1 MAKENLYD
9 LDPLMIEG
17 NLEDWVMDKCE
28 DWRDH
33 FESNYEQKF
42 DEYYRLWRGIWDP
55 ADKMRDSERS
65 RIISPALQQAVE
77 SNVAELEEA
86 TFGRGKWFDI
96 SDDMNDPNRQDVQY
110 LRNKLTEDFEK
121 TKVRKAVAE
130 CLINAAVFGTGMG
143 EIIIEEEK
151 EMKPATQPIM
161 DGQLQAVGVSIE
173 DRVVVRLKPIMPQNF
188 LIDPIATSVDDAM
201 GVAIDEFVS
210 LHHVQMLQEQ
220 GVYRETLVGTAAPDT
235 NLEPDQDLSIYTD
248 DKVRLTKYYGL
259 VPRDLLEQEVDD
271 VEGDSMYVEAVV
283 VIANGGTL
291 LKAEA
296 NPYMMQDRPVVAFPW
311 DVVPSR
317 FWGRGV
323 CEKGY
328 NSQKALDTE
337 IRARID
343 ALALTIHPML
353 AIDATRL
360 PRGAKPEIRPGKMI
374 LTNGDPREVLQPF
387 NFGQVGQVTFAQ
399 AAALQQMVQQATGAV
414 DSAGIAGQVN
424 GEATAAGI
432 SMSLGA
438 IIKRHKRT
446 LINFQQS
453 FLLPFVKKAAYR
465 YMQFDPD
472 NYPVADYKFNASSTL
487 GIIAREYE
495 VTQLVQLLQTMK
507 QDSPLYPVLIQSII
521 DNMNLSNREELI
533 ASLQQA
539 SQPNPQ
545 AQQMAQAAQQAQL
558 QFQQSQTAALTA
570 QAQESQARAQKYAVE
585 AQLAPQE
592 LEIEKIEAI
601 TRNLRE
607 GDQDDKEFERRLK
620 VAQTLLKEKEV
631 ASRANDSKR
640 VPTTS
645 QPDQRSVQRPVQPAG
660 NFGGEGQG
668 FGGPN
673 SMSNVKKDSRL
684 ERAGVSGYNK
694 PKRTPNHPKEV
705 SRSGCQGRRQS

>member
-1 MAKENLYD
+1 MADEIYSE
-9 LDPLMIEG
+9 DPLMIEES
-17 NLEDWVMDKCE
+17 LEEWVITKCE
-28 DWRDH
+28 NWRDH
-33 FESNYEQKF
+33 YESNYEARF
-42 DEYYRLWRGIWDP
+42 EEYYRLWRGQWDP
-55 ADKMRDSERS
+55 ADSERTSERS

-96 SDDMNDPNRQDVQY
+96 TDDANDPEKQDIQY
-110 LRNKLTEDFEK
+110 LRKKLTEDFESC
-121 TKVRKAVAE
+121 KVRKAVAE
-130 CLINAAVFGTGMG
+130 CLINAAVFGTGIG
-143 EIIIEEEK
+143 EIVLEEIK
-151 EMKPATQPIM
+151 EMAPATQPIM
-161 DGQLQAVGVSIE
+161 GGELQAVGVNIT
-173 DRVVVRLKPIMPQNF
+173 DRVVVKLKPVLPQNF
-188 LIDPIATSVDDAM
+188 LIDPVATSIEDAM

-210 LHHVQMLQEQ
+210 KHSVELMQEQ
-220 GVYRETLVGTAAPDT
+220 GVYRKAPIESAAPDT
-235 NLEPDQDLSIYTD
+235 DLEPDQDLTIYND

-259 VPRDLLEQEVDD
+259 VPRELLEEEGVD
-271 VEGDSMYVEAVV
+271 VESDSMYVEAIV

-296 NPYMMQDRPVVAFPW
+296 NPYMMEDRPVVAFPW

-337 IRARID
+337 LRARID
-343 ALALTIHPML
+343 ALSLTIHPMM

-360 PRGAKPEIRPGKMI
+360 PRGAKPEVRPGKMI

-387 NFGQVGQVTFAQ
+387 NFGQVGQITFAQ
-399 AAALQQMVQQATGAV
+399 AASLQQMVQQATGAV

-453 FLLPFVKKAAYR
+453 FLLPFVTKAAHR
-465 YMQFDPD
+465 YMQFDPES
-472 NYPVADYKFNASSTL
+472 YPVADYKFNATSTL

-533 ASLQQA
+533 GAMQQA
-539 SQPNPQ
+539 GQPDPQ
-545 AQQMAQAAQQAQL
+545 QQQMAMAAQQSQMA
-558 QFQQSQTAALTA
+558 FQQSQTAALNA
-570 QAQESQARAQKYAVE
+570 QAAESQARAGKYAVE
-585 AQLAPQE
+585 TQLAPEE
-592 LEIEKIEAI
+592 LQVDKINAI
-601 TRNLRE
+601 TRNLQA
-607 GDQDDKEFERRLK
+607 GDEDDKEFERRLK
-620 VAQTLLKEKEV
+620 VANALLKESEIEGKRKNVNDTNRNEP
-631 ASRANDSKR
+631 APRADQQR
-640 VPTTS
+640 V
-645 QPDQRSVQRPVQPAG
+645 QEPVRQIG
-660 NFGGEGQG
+660 LVGEPGQG
-668 FGGPN
+668 IGG
-673 SMSNVKKDSRL
+673 
-684 ERAGVSGYNK
+684 
-694 PKRTPNHPKEV
+694 
-705 SRSGCQGRRQS
+705 QG